1 MSDSEAQLQDEL
13 KKAKEQLSSSESLKK
28 KALQEADEAKKQLAA
43 MSSELE
49 ETQNQLKEL
58 SDSEEARVQE
68 LRKVSQDRDKVWQ
81 SELEAVQKQQS
92 MDSSALASAL
102 NETQKLKLQLDRV
115 TESEASQ
122 AREIRRLRDELTEA
136 LELVEKLEKELND
149 SRESECQ
156 AIEEAGKALML
167 LEVVKTTEEA
177 LRMEHANAN
186 VSLLAEVEDARNKAD
201 ALEELVRKLKD
212 DLASSENGDE
222 HASDRLK
229 CEADEVR
236 GALEAAERR
245 YQDQYLQS
253 TLQIRDAY
261 ELVQHVESESLQRES
276 ELVEAL
282 NESRVEIEV
291 LKAKLIEK
299 GKDKSESEVEAM
311 QTSMMEKEAHLQSIN
326 RENEALKSEIL
337 KREKAKDE
345 VDAANAEMEG
355 EMRRLKVQSEQW
367 RKAAEAAAAML
378 SNGKCVERTG
388 SLGYDTVGGKVG
400 SEEADGESAKKKNG
414 NMLRKIGV
422 LLKKGQHK

>member
-13 KKAKEQLSSSESLKK
+13 KKAKEELSSSESLKK
-28 KALQEADEAKKQLAA
+28 KAQQEADEVNKQLAA
-43 MSSELE
+43 MSSKLE

-81 SELEAVQKQQS
+81 SELEAVQKQHS

-115 TESEASQ
+115 TDSEASQ

-177 LRMEHANAN
+177 LRLEHANAN
-186 VSLLAEVEDARNKAD
+186 VSLLAEAEDARNKAD
-201 ALEELVRKLKD
+201 ALEELVSKL
-212 DLASSENGDE
+212 NGDE
-222 HASDRLK
+222 HASDGLK
-229 CEADEVR
+229 READELR

-299 GKDKSESEVEAM
+299 GKEKSESELEAM
-311 QTSMMEKEAHLQSIN
+311 QTSIMEKEA
-326 RENEALKSEIL
+326 ENEALKSEIL
-337 KREKAKDE
+337 RREKARDE

-388 SLGYDTVGGKVG
+388 SLGYDMVGGKVG
-400 SEEADGESAKKKNG
+400 SEETDGESPKKKNG